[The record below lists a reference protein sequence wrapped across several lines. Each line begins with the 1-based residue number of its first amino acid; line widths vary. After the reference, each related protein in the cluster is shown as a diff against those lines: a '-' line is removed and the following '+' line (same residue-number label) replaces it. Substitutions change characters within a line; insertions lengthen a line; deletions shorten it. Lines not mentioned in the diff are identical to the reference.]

1 MHPQACTVTAHQSP
15 RWFDLDQLA
24 NQSRAGRIEFY
35 QSTGSTNDVA
45 LQLGS
50 EESLDG
56 PLLVLAEEQSGGRGR
71 GSNRWWA
78 KDGSLTFSLLIEP
91 ARFSI
96 RADQWP
102 LISLTTAIAVAD
114 TLGHCAGGCQIG
126 LKWPND
132 LHLNRK
138 KVCGILVETV
148 KGRSDR
154 LVIGIGLNVRNSF
167 GDAPPELRD
176 IATSIVDETG
186 FEWELTAV
194 LVQLLHA
201 LDDRLHE
208 LGNNSLPL
216 QAIWR
221 RHCVLTGKRVSL
233 EAAERRVSGLCRGIN
248 EQGALLLEDDGRV
261 QAWFGG
267 VVRVE

>member
-1 MHPQACTVTAHQSP
+1 MTRITAHQPP
-15 RWFDLDQLA
+15 RCFDLDQLA
-24 NQSRAGRIEFY
+24 QHSFARRIEFF
-35 QSTGSTNDVA
+35 QSVGSTNDVA
-45 LQLGS
+45 LQLGA
-50 EESLDG
+50 ENDALC
-56 PLLVLAEEQSGGRGR
+56 PVLVVTEQQTGGRGR

-91 ARFSI
+91 AEFAVRLN
-96 RADQWP
+96 QWP
-102 LISLTTAIAVAD
+102 LLSLTTAIAVSD
-114 TLGHCAGGCQIG
+114 TLGRCAGGSHVG

-167 GDAPPELRD
+167 ADAPSELRE

-194 LVQLLHA
+194 LGQLLQA
-201 LDDRLHE
+201 LEDRLHE
-208 LGNNSLPL
+208 LGSGELPL
-216 QAIWR
+216 QEIWA
-221 RHCVLTGKRVSL
+221 RHCVLTSKRVSL
-233 EAAERRVSGLCRGIN
+233 DAADQRVAGVCRGIN
-248 EQGALLLEDDGRV
+248 EHGALLLETDGRV

-267 VVRVE
+267 VVRIES

>member
-1 MHPQACTVTAHQSP
+1 MSRSHCRIIAHQTP

-24 NQSRAGRIEFY
+24 CLSFIRQIEFY
-35 QSTGSTNDVA
+35 QSTASTNDIA

-50 EESLDG
+50 EVDLHN

-78 KDGSLTFSLLIEP
+78 KDGSLTFSMLIEP
-91 ARFSI
+91 QAFRI
-96 RADQWP
+96 RANQWP

-114 TLGHCAGGCQIG
+114 TLGHCAGGCPIG

-148 KGRSDR
+148 KSRSDR
-154 LVIGIGLNVRNSF
+154 IVIGIGLNVRNSF
-167 GDAPPELRD
+167 ADAPSELHA

-186 FEWELTAV
+186 FEWSLTEV
-194 LVQLLHA
+194 LGQLLQS
-201 LDDRLHE
+201 LEDRWHE
-208 LGNNSLPL
+208 LGSDELPL
-216 QAIWR
+216 QATWE
-221 RHCVLTGKRVSL
+221 RHCVLTGKNVSL
-233 EAAERRVSGLCRGIN
+233 EVADRRVSGLCRGIN
-248 EQGALLLEDDGRV
+248 EQGALLLETDGGV

-267 VVRVE
+267 VVRLE